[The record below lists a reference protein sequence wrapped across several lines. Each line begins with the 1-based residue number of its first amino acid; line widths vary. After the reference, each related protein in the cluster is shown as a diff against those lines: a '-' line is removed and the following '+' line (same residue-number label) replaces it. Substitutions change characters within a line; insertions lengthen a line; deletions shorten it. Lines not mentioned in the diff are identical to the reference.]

1 MTGGARLRLQPA
13 VVVRLLEETP
23 ERQRCQVRL
32 EDQEAEALCY
42 PPLTGPVRVGD
53 QVWVNTAAVALGLG
67 SGGFHLVA
75 AVLGRPPEGT
85 SLPGRIMKLRYTP
98 WQLAVNA
105 VEESHPELLR
115 EGGLEGLPVVVGTLH
130 SQLLPVAL
138 AFQAA
143 SGGLPLAYVMT
154 DGAALPAAL
163 SRAAASLRERGL
175 LAGVV
180 TCGHAFGGD
189 LEAVHPA
196 SGLLAARTV
205 LGAAGAVV
213 LMGPGITGTGSRW
226 GHTALEQGSLLDLAA
241 AMGGDPIAVVRLG
254 QGDGR
259 ARHQGVSHH
268 TLTALGQVAAR
279 PATVVLPLEGSLER
293 RRAWHRQLW
302 EAGVLGRHRLVHVA
316 VPGRLI
322 AQLAEEP
329 QARTMGRGVGEE
341 RAFFA
346 AALAAGWEAGQ
357 RARQR
362 QGGLKA

>member
-1 MTGGARLRLQPA
+1 MVAGGARLRLEPA
-13 VVVRLLEETP
+13 VVTELLETSSQSQRCRVRLNDE
-23 ERQRCQVRL
+23 
-32 EDQEAEALCY
+32 EAEALCY
-42 PPLTGPVRVGD
+42 PELTGPVQVGD

-75 AVLGRPPEGT
+75 AVVGRPTAGAP
-85 SLPGRIMKLRYTP
+85 LPGRIMKLRYTP
-98 WQLAVNA
+98 WQLAVGA
-105 VEESHPELLR
+105 VEEAEPERLR
-115 EGGLEGLPVVVGTLH
+115 DGTLGGMPVIVGTLH

-138 AFQAA
+138 GFQAA

-163 SRAAASLRERGL
+163 SRVASHLRARGL
-175 LAGVV
+175 LAGVI

-196 SGLLAARTV
+196 SGLLAARAV

-254 QGDGR
+254 ERDAR

-268 TLTALGQVAAR
+268 TLTTLGQVAGR
-279 PATVVLPLEGSLER
+279 PSTVVLPLTGSLEQR
-293 RRAWHRQLW
+293 RLWHRQLW
-302 EAGVLGRHRLVHVA
+302 EAGVLRRHRLVHVA
-316 VPGRLI
+316 VPEALV
-322 AQLAEEP
+322 AQLAQEP
-329 QARTMGRGVGEE
+329 HARTMGRGVEEE
-341 RAFFA
+341 RAFFE
-346 AALAAGWEAGQ
+346 AALAAGLEAGR
-357 RARQR
+357 RARR
-362 QGGLKA
+362 GKEV